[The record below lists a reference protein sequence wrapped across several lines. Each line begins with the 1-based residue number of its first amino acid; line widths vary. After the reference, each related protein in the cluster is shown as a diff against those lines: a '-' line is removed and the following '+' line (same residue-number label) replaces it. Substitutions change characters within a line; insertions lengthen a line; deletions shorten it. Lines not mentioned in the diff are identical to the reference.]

1 MACATFDEVA
11 QVAMCCRPRPCS
23 LKSRWPT
30 ALHLL
35 GFAMEPRGVFGLYVQ
50 PKLLQ
55 SIYVSSCLLSLRA
68 WLPTSAAGHVHSS
81 DTEQHQVVAV
91 RCLVSSASVAAAV
104 FRCEVTEGSGLGT
117 VCELQTRHDEQ
128 LMFGVASIQTV
139 MIFRPRRMTNSF
151 HETETV
157 NG

>member
-11 QVAMCCRPRPCS
+11 QVAMCCWPRPCS

-35 GFAMEPRGVFGLYVQ
+35 GFAMQPRGVFGLYVQ

-91 RCLVSSASVAAAV
+91 RCLVSSASIAAAA
-104 FRCEVTEGSGLGT
+104 FRCEVTEGLGLGI

-128 LMFGVASIQTV
+128 LMLGVASSQSV
-139 MIFRPRRMTNSF
+139 AIFRLGRVTNSVYEK
-151 HETETV
+151 ETAYS
-157 NG
+157 